1 MPDAGPLIAIG
12 GHEDHG
18 GDRRILGVVAAR
30 LGDGPLALVTA
41 ASRNPEGYVEKYV
54 ASFGDLG
61 VTVVPVPADADGAAG
76 ILASAGGVFLTGGKQ
91 ARLMRFFTRNGLLDG
106 LRAVHERG
114 AVIAGTSAGA
124 SSLAE
129 VMMLR
134 GPGTSSPGSEPVDL
148 GDGLGLFP
156 GVIID
161 QHFAQRGRGGRLR
174 AAVAAR
180 PDCVGIGIDE
190 DTAAEFRGRSFVV
203 HGSGAV
209 TVIDARGSRVRPG
222 GGRRPATLHDA
233 RLHILADGDAF
244 SLRAA

>member
-1 MPDAGPLIAIG
+1 MPEAGPLIAIG

-18 GDRRILGVVAAR
+18 EDRRILRVVAAR

-41 ASRNPEGYVEKYV
+41 ASRHPEGYVSKYLT
-54 ASFGDLG
+54 SFRELG
-61 VTVVPVPADADGAAG
+61 VTVVPVPADAHDAAG

-91 ARLMRFFTRNGLLDG
+91 ARLVRFFTRNGLLEG

-124 SSLAE
+124 SSQAE

-134 GPGTSSPGSEPVDL
+134 GPGTSSPGSVQIEL
-148 GDGLGLFP
+148 GAGLGLIR

-161 QHFAQRGRGGRLR
+161 QHFAERGRGGRLR

-190 DTAAEFRGRSFVV
+190 DTAVEFRGGSFVV

-209 TVIDARGSRVRPG
+209 TIIDARGGRVRPG